1 MPTRE
6 EIVTIKTGL
15 PLPSLELPLVGG
27 GSRRLG
33 DPDGARFVV
42 LVFYRGSHCRR
53 CNPYLNRFQSLLAE
67 FDACGAEVIAVSA
80 DERSRA
86 ERSVAAWG
94 LDRLKVAYQFPLEA
108 APDWGLYVTERGKP
122 EDPPLFTEPAL
133 FVVGPDGRLDHGI
146 INTAQRL
153 RPNPDDVLAHLR
165 DRIEE
170 AANPTAA
177 TAG

>member
-1 MPTRE
+1 M
-6 EIVTIKTGL
+6 TIKTGL

-27 GSRRLG
+27 GRRRLD

-53 CNPYLNRFQSLLAE
+53 CNPYLNLYQSLLTDFE
-67 FDACGAEVIAVSA
+67 DCGAEVIAVSA

-86 ERSVAAWG
+86 ERSAAAWG
-94 LDRLKVAYQFPLEA
+94 LDRLKVAYDFPLDRA
-108 APDWGLYVTERGKP
+108 AEWGLYVTERGKP

-133 FVVGPDGRLDHGI
+133 FIVGPDGKLDHAI
-146 INTAQRL
+146 ISTAQRL

-165 DRIEE
+165 DCIEE
-170 AANPTAA
+170 AANPPATAA
-177 TAG
+177 G